1 MNMNKKAIITGIA
14 GQDGAFLAQ
23 LLISKGYNVIG
34 ADRRRVDNLNWRLK
48 DLGISD
54 KIKFVYF
61 DLLEESNINKLIR
74 DEKPDEF
81 YNLAAQSFVKASFD
95 LPLLTSDVDAMG
107 VLRILDAIKNY
118 SPKTKF
124 YQASTSEMFGKV
136 QSIPQTETTPFYP
149 RSPYGV
155 AKLFAHWMTINYRE
169 SYGLYACSGILF
181 NHESEYRGSEFVTQ
195 KIIESAVKIKHGSK
209 EPIYLG
215 NIDAKRDWGYAKDYV
230 EGMYL
235 MLQQENPSDYILAT
249 NKTTSVRD
257 FIVLTFNTLGINVNW
272 KGEGINEKGYDENG
286 NILVEISEQ
295 FYRPAEVN
303 LLIGNYAK
311 AHKNLGW
318 TPTTN
323 LKRLV
328 EIMINHAIIRFNR

>member
-1 MNMNKKAIITGIA
+1 MNKKAIITGIA

-23 LLISKGYNVIG
+23 LLLSKGYTVIG
-34 ADRRRVDNLNWRLK
+34 ADRRRVDTLNWRLK
-48 DLGISD
+48 DLGIID
-54 KIKFVYF
+54 EIKFVYF
-61 DLLEESNINKLIR
+61 DLLEESNINKLIK

-118 SPKTKF
+118 SPETKF

-169 SYGLYACSGILF
+169 SYGLFACSGILF

-195 KIIESAVKIKHGSK
+195 KIIESAVKIKYGSN
-209 EPIYLG
+209 EPIFLG
-215 NIDAKRDWGYAKDYV
+215 NLDSKRDWGYAKDYV

-235 MLQQENPSDYILAT
+235 MLQQDSPSDYILAT
-249 NKTTSVRD
+249 NKTYSVRD
-257 FIVLTFNTLGINVNW
+257 FVVLSFNKLGINIKW
-272 KGEGINEKGYDENG
+272 KGEGINEEGYDENG
-286 NILVEISEQ
+286 NVLVKISEQ
-295 FYRPAEVN
+295 FYRPAEVD
-303 LLIGNYAK
+303 LLIGDYAK
-311 AHKNLGW
+311 ANKNLGW
-318 TPTTN
+318 SPATD
-323 LKRLV
+323 LDKLV
-328 EIMINHAIIRFNR
+328 EIMINHAIKRYKS